1 MWNETEQER
10 VLKELTKCLAS
21 YFAIPSGEVES
32 LLSDLLIS
40 LEAETLMLDKYV
52 SNQNDSHFVFARDSV
67 TIVAERLKSRYLLDA
82 CKSIEG
88 EPTPE
93 QKANVEMFYKRICEL
108 REWFINH

>member
-10 VLKELTKCLAS
+10 VLRELTKCLAS
-21 YFAIPSGEVES
+21 YFAMPSGEVEN

-40 LEAETLMLDKYV
+40 LEAETMLLDKYV
-52 SNQNDSHFVFARDSV
+52 SHQDDSHFAFARDSV
-67 TIVAERLKSRYLLDA
+67 AIVAKRLKSRYLLDA

-93 QKANVEMFYKRICEL
+93 QKANVVLFYKRIREL
-108 REWFINH
+108 REWFINN